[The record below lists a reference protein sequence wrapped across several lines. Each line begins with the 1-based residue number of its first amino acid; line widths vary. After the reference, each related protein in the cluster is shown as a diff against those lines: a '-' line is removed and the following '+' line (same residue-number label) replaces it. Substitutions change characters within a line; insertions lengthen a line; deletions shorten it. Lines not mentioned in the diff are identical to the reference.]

1 MLYLDSNV
9 FIYAALNTEKIGDRA
24 RALLKKVQHGEE
36 QASSSALTFDELVWA
51 VKKYR
56 TVEDATDAGEAF
68 LNFPNLKLA
77 LVNGELLASAL
88 NLIRKYG
95 LDPRDSIHA
104 ATAMLERAEAMV
116 STNAHFDKIREIHRK
131 PL

>member
-1 MLYLDSNV
+1 MLYIDSNV
-9 FIYAALNTEKIGDRA
+9 FIYAALDAEGIGEKA
-24 RALLKKVQHGEE
+24 RALLLKVQQGEE

-56 TVEDATDAGEAF
+56 TVEDAVNAGEVF
-68 LNFPNLKLA
+68 LNFPNLRLT
-77 LVNGELLASAL
+77 LVNGELLALAL
-88 NLIRKYG
+88 NLIRKYR

-104 ATAMLERAEAMV
+104 ATAILERAEAIV
-116 STNAHFDKIREIHRK
+116 STDTHFDKIKEIRRK

>member
-9 FIYAALNTEKIGDRA
+9 FIYAALNMEEIGERA
-24 RALLKKVQHGEE
+24 RAMLRKVQQGEE
-36 QASSSALTFDELVWA
+36 QAFSSALTFDELVW
-51 VKKYR
+51 VIKKYR
-56 TVEDATDAGEAF
+56 TVKDAINAGEAF

-77 LVNGELLASAL
+77 HVNGDLLASAL
-88 NLIRKYG
+88 NIIKKYG

-104 ATAMLERAEAMV
+104 ATAIQEKAEAIV
-116 STNAHFDKIREIHRK
+116 STDAHFDRMKEIHRK

>member
-9 FIYAALNTEKIGDRA
+9 FIYAALSVDEIGEKA
-24 RALLKKVQHGEE
+24 RALLRKVQRGEE
-36 QASSSALTFDELVWA
+36 QASSSMLTFDELVWA

-56 TVEDATDAGEAF
+56 TIEDAINAGEAF
-68 LNFPNLKLA
+68 LNFPNIKLTI
-77 LVNGELLASAL
+77 VDGELLTLAL
-88 NLIRKYG
+88 NLIRKYK

-104 ATAMLERAEAMV
+104 ATAILEKAEAII
-116 STNAHFDKIREIHRK
+116 STDPHFDKIKETQRK

>member
-1 MLYLDSNV
+1 MLYIDSNV
-9 FIYAALNTEKIGDRA
+9 FIYAALNTEKIGERA
-24 RALLKKVQHGEE
+24 RALLLKVQQGEE

-56 TVEDATDAGEAF
+56 TVEDAINAGEVF
-68 LNFPNLKLA
+68 LNFPNLKLT

-88 NLIRKYG
+88 NLIRRYR

-104 ATAMLERAEAMV
+104 AAAILERAEAMV
-116 STNAHFDKIREIHRK
+116 STDTHFDKIKEIRRR

>member
-9 FIYAALNTEKIGDRA
+9 FIYAALNTEEIGERA
-24 RALLKKVQHGEE
+24 RTLLKKVERGEE

-51 VKKYR
+51 VRRYR
-56 TVEDATDAGEAF
+56 TVEDAANAGEAF
-68 LNFPNLKLA
+68 LNFPNLRLT
-77 LVNGELLASAL
+77 LVDGELLASAL
-88 NLIRKYG
+88 NFIRKYK

-104 ATAMLERAEAMV
+104 ATAILEGAEAVV
-116 STNAHFDKIREIHRK
+116 STDTHFDKIKEIHRK

>member
-1 MLYLDSNV
+1 MLYIDSNV
-9 FIYAALNTEKIGDRA
+9 FIYAALNTEEIGERA
-24 RALLKKVQHGEE
+24 RALLLKVQQGEE

-56 TVEDATDAGEAF
+56 TVEDAINAGEVF
-68 LNFPNLKLA
+68 LNFPNLRLT

-88 NLIRKYG
+88 NLIRKYR

-104 ATAMLERAEAMV
+104 ATAILERAEAIV
-116 STNAHFDKIREIHRK
+116 STDTHFDKIKEIRRK

>member
-1 MLYLDSNV
+1 MFYIDSNV
-9 FIYAALNTEKIGDRA
+9 FIYAALNTEEIGERA
-24 RALLKKVQHGEE
+24 RALLLKVQKGEE

-56 TVEDATDAGEAF
+56 TVEDAINAGEVF
-68 LNFPNLKLA
+68 LNFPNLRLT

-88 NLIRKYG
+88 NLIRKYR

-104 ATAMLERAEAMV
+104 ATAILERAEAIV
-116 STNAHFDKIREIHRK
+116 STDTHFDKIKEIRRK

>member
-9 FIYAALNTEKIGDRA
+9 FIYAALSVDEIGEKA
-24 RALLKKVQHGEE
+24 RALLRKVQRGEE
-36 QASSSALTFDELVWA
+36 QASSSMLTFDELVWA

-56 TVEDATDAGEAF
+56 TIEDAINAGEAF
-68 LNFPNLKLA
+68 LNFPNIKLTI
-77 LVNGELLASAL
+77 VDGELLTLAL
-88 NLIRKYG
+88 NLIKKYK

-104 ATAMLERAEAMV
+104 ATAILEKAEAII
-116 STNAHFDKIREIHRK
+116 STDPHFDKIKETQRK